1 MVGFKDTLDM
11 ISLDALVIFV
21 NAWVLIALGIRHPI
35 APWLH
40 VLASVA
46 MGQGPGNLDIRGRG
60 LVFKILDETVYM
72 PFCAIFKY
80 IGYDIHGERLT
91 SPSLIRNRRRWF
103 GQITRVGS

>member
-46 MGQGPGNLDIRGRG
+46 MGQGPEDDGLGKSLGLALEEYDAKLKLGVSAAPNDVKKEDFELMLEKVGR
-60 LVFKILDETVYM
+60 
-72 PFCAIFKY
+72 A
-80 IGYDIHGERLT
+80 
-91 SPSLIRNRRRWF
+91 
-103 GQITRVGS
+103 